1 MKKKQEI
8 RWKKSVRNNRYDTQS
23 IGLRAVLDSG
33 NLLLVVCALLFFSSA
48 YQMLNEVYALG
59 QFGSGSFFGILF
71 LSTLVSGIMELR
83 SAFGKTAG
91 RLLTVGVLLTG
102 SLGFVLYL
110 WFTEGGE
117 EVRSGL
123 LAIGSEYVRD
133 WNAYYGTGF
142 FVSGG
147 HTAHCK
153 AAVDFMLL
161 VLCFFLVW
169 GAKFTKKIL
178 LPVTVPLLIFAA
190 ELLVGDAP
198 GVWGILG
205 TFAGI
210 LISGIGGFSEPE
222 LLPAPDRYDRKKES
236 VCRWYQ
242 LAAGAGILLFCI
254 GVKMLGTSHA
264 EITAEMYYERLRTLK
279 TDVADTVSGW
289 DLWSGRKVSEKW
301 EKWTEAL
308 FGRQDAVKAELSNEN
323 PNLGEDEILKLWFSE
338 KPLAHVYLKGFFADV
353 YEAGVWSGDDRE
365 FVKACEKAG
374 FDSVLVKNELAALG
388 TEKLCLLAEAEAFAQ
403 HEESVKANIF
413 YYNSRGKNAYL
424 PYFSEALDKQVQVD
438 GDARYVKKA
447 GTEKLSFSLWKYGG
461 EYVLHLL
468 SFLTAEEKGWE
479 SWYEDFV
486 ERQYL
491 SVPSS
496 VPTAKQ
502 LAEELIQ
509 SGTESGLLTEAGL
522 PGETMKVNQ
531 TRLNKAYLVAE
542 WLQKNT
548 EYSLEPGELP
558 DGIDVTEYFIKTG
571 RKGYCMHYASAATI
585 ILRAMGVPARYVSG
599 YIAAKSSFIQGTDGY
614 EAVVLE
620 NSAHA
625 WVEIYLHGIGWV
637 PIEVTKGYA
646 GELSG
651 GSVIV
656 RYPSASAELPV
667 DPTTPTPKPE
677 QSSIPEDDVQQTAPP
692 PQSAAVTL
700 TPTPKPEQEP
710 AGASQKGNAVN
721 PSGNG
726 SNKEEKNTKHFYVE
740 AVTVM
745 FVLLFFLVMKL
756 VVLPLLRKGKQW
768 KRRLESWRIRRRL
781 QRLGNRRGIRFL
793 NRKLY
798 RKLRC
803 TGKIVK
809 PNLNDEEY
817 EAVLEKCGKGVPF
830 AERKRYVRLV
840 KEAAFSYNEFSDE
853 EVEFCF
859 EVYRRV
865 VYRLRSE
872 AVPEKE

>member
-8 RWKKSVRNNRYDTQS
+8 RWKKSVGNNRYNGQN
-23 IGLRAVLDSG
+23 IGLRYVLGSG
-33 NLLLVVCALLFFSSA
+33 NLLLMVCTLLFFASA
-48 YQMLNEVYALG
+48 YQMQCDVYDW
-59 QFGSGSFFGILF
+59 GSFDPGSFFGILL
-71 LSTLVSGIMELR
+71 LSALVSEIMELR
-83 SAFGKTAG
+83 STLGKTAG
-91 RLLTVGVLLTG
+91 RLLSLGVLLTG
-102 SLGFVLYL
+102 SLGLGLYL
-110 WFTEGGE
+110 RFTEGGE
-117 EVRSGL
+117 KVLSGL
-123 LAIGSEYVRD
+123 LAMGSRYARD
-133 WNAYYGTGF
+133 WNAYYGTGLL
-142 FVSGG
+142 VSGG
-147 HTAHCK
+147 NVAYCK
-153 AAVDFMLL
+153 AAADFMLL
-161 VLCFFLVW
+161 VLCFFFVW
-169 GAKFTKKIL
+169 GAKLTKKIL
-178 LPVTVPLLIFAA
+178 LPVAAPLLIFAA

-198 GVWGILG
+198 GVWGIFG

-222 LLPAPDRYDRKKES
+222 LAPAPDRHDRKKES
-236 VCRWYQ
+236 VCCWYR

-254 GVKMLGTSHA
+254 GVKMLGTRHA
-264 EITAEMYYERLRTLK
+264 EIAAETYYEKLQNLK
-279 TDVADTVSGW
+279 TDVVDTVSDW
-289 DLWSGRKVSEKW
+289 DLWSGLNVSEKW

-308 FGRQDAVKAELSNEN
+308 FGKQDAVKAELSNEN
-323 PNLGEDEILKLWFSE
+323 PNLGEDEILKLWFAE
-338 KPLAHVYLKGFFADV
+338 KPSAHVYLKGFFADA
-353 YEAGVWSGDDRE
+353 YEEGVWSGDDRA

-374 FDSVLVKNELAALG
+374 FDSVLVKNELVALG
-388 TEKLCLLAEAEAFAQ
+388 TEKLRMLAEAEAFAQ
-403 HEESVKANIF
+403 CEESVEANVF

-424 PYFSEALDKQVQVD
+424 PYFSEALDKQVLVD

-447 GTEKLSFSLWKYGG
+447 GTEQLSFSLWKYGG

-468 SFLTAEEKGWE
+468 SFLTTEEKSWE

-491 SVPSS
+491 SVPSY

-502 LAEELIQ
+502 LAEELVQ
-509 SGTESGLLTEAGL
+509 SGAESGVLTEAGL
-522 PGETMKVNQ
+522 PSETMKVNQ

-599 YIAAKSSFIQGTDGY
+599 YIAAKSSFIQRTDGY

-620 NSAHA
+620 KNAHA

-637 PIEVTKGYA
+637 PIEVTKGYV

-656 RYPSASAELPV
+656 RYPTASAELLV
-667 DPTTPTPKPE
+667 GLTTPTPKPE
-677 QSSIPEDDVQQTAPP
+677 TSNIPSSIPEDDVQQSASPSQAATA
-692 PQSAAVTL
+692 TL
-700 TPTPKPEQEP
+700 TPTPKPESEKG
-710 AGASQKGNAVN
+710 GASQKGDAES

-726 SNKEEKNTKHFYVE
+726 LNKEEKNTKHFYVE
-740 AVTVM
+740 AVTVI

-756 VVLPLLRKGKQW
+756 VALPLLRKGKEW
-768 KRRLESWRIRRRL
+768 KWRFESRRIRRRL
-781 QRLGNRRGIRFL
+781 QRLGNRRGINLL

-798 RKLRC
+798 RKLRR

-809 PNLNDEEY
+809 SNLTDEEY
-817 EAVLEKCGKGVPF
+817 ETVLEKCGKEVTF

-840 KEAAFSYNEFSDE
+840 KEAAFSYNEFSSED
-853 EVEFCF
+853 VVFCF

-865 VYRLRSE
+865 VYRL
-872 AVPEKE
+872 